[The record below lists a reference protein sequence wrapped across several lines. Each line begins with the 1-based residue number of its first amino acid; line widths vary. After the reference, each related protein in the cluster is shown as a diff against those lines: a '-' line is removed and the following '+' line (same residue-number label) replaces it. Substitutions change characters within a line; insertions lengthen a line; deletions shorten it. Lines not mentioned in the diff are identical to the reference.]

1 MPVQAKRSD
10 RTGPTWAA
18 GDRALMQRHDRDG
31 SHYLTYPR
39 VARFDDAFGPLDFA
53 ERLQARPADEPPGL
67 HVRLPFCR
75 QACRIC
81 PTRRVPSQDNRQAE
95 PYLSRL
101 DREMVLISR
110 QLGAIPPIRRLHWGG
125 GAPAFLSLDQM
136 GDLVDRLD
144 ARFGLSGSRERDYS
158 IEIDPREADVFTL
171 RHLQALG
178 FNRLSL
184 GVQDLDLRVQ
194 KAINRIQPRVLTE
207 SLVDEADRLGF
218 RSLNLDLIVGLP
230 LQTPVS
236 FAETLDQVI
245 AMAPARITLRRYA
258 HLPERHRPQQEI
270 RREELPDDA
279 TRLAI
284 LATAR
289 EQLTTAGY
297 VHVGLD
303 RFARADDSLARAL
316 AEGRLARDLQ
326 GFTPHGP
333 GDQLGL
339 GVAAIS
345 RMEDTLARNA
355 QTLGDYERA
364 LDAGHLAT
372 ASGWRL
378 GAEDRLRRDAIEAI
392 ACRRALDLAE
402 LSRDHGLD
410 AERVLADALVRLEPL
425 RRDGLLA
432 RQGGRL
438 VVTPAGDWV
447 LQRLLLAFDP
457 EASDPG

>member
-1 MPVQAKRSD
+1 
-10 RTGPTWAA
+10 
-18 GDRALMQRHDRDG
+18 MQRHDHDG
-31 SHYLTYPR
+31 SHYLTFPR
-39 VARFDDAFGPLDFA
+39 VAHFDDTFGPGDFA
-53 ERLQARPADEPPGL
+53 ERLHGRSTDEPPGL

-75 QACRIC
+75 QACRFC
-81 PTRRVPSQDNRQAE
+81 ATRRVPSGDNRQAE

-110 QLGAIPPIRRLHWGG
+110 QLGPTPPIRRLHWGG
-125 GAPAFLSLDQM
+125 GAPAFLSLDQL
-136 GDLVDRLD
+136 GDLFDRLD

-207 SLVDEADRLGF
+207 SLVDEANRLGF

-236 FAETLDQVI
+236 FTETLDQVI
-245 AMAPARITLRRYA
+245 AMASARITLRRYV
-258 HLPERHRPQQEI
+258 HLPERHHPQQEI

-289 EQLTTAGY
+289 EQLLDAGY
-297 VHVGLD
+297 VHIGLD
-303 RFARADDSLARAL
+303 HFARADDSLTLAL
-316 AEGRLARDLQ
+316 AEGRLARNLQ

-345 RMEDTLARNA
+345 RVGDALARNA
-355 QTLGDYERA
+355 ETLGDYERA

-372 ASGWRL
+372 VSGRHL
-378 GAEDRLRRDAIEAI
+378 DAEDRLRRGAIEALI
-392 ACRRALDLAE
+392 CRRVLDMST
-402 LSRDHGLD
+402 LSRDQGLD
-410 AERVLADALVRLEPL
+410 AERVLADALERLEPL
-425 RRDGLLA
+425 RQDGLIA
-432 RQGGRL
+432 RQDRRL
-438 VVTPAGDWV
+438 VVTASGEWF
-447 LQRLLLAFDP
+447 LQRLAQAFDP
-457 EASDPG
+457 HAFEPA